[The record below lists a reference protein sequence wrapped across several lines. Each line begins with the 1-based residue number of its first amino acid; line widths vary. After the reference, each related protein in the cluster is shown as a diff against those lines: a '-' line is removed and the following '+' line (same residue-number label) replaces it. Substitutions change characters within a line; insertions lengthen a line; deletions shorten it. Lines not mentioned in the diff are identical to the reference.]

1 MAINNKKKNIQPYS
15 GYYDESSF
23 VSLVSS
29 LREVSGDETP
39 LTDEYVGLNRNIYD
53 MITPDIVS
61 MNEGVT
67 GIQYDTSTNALIIN
81 YSNGTS
87 NQIILTDNFLSNAIY
102 LNDEK
107 KARFIMGNGSSIDM
121 DLSQVTEDY
130 FTKEEVQQIVDQ
142 KITETMEWGSF

>member
-1 MAINNKKKNIQPYS
+1 
-15 GYYDESSF
+15 
-23 VSLVSS
+23 
-29 LREVSGDETP
+29 
-39 LTDEYVGLNRNIYD
+39 

-102 LNDEK
+102 LNDEN
-107 KARFIMGNGSSIDM
+107 KAHFIMGNGSSIDM